1 MIRLAAL
8 LLALSAPA
16 AATVQPYMGAYPD
29 TVAGIEYANLS
40 GVYCIA
46 ASSKTPTSCLVVM
59 DGRYGWVRGSSAAWT
74 YGMSAATGTFTGT
87 GNGVYD
93 LTLSSGMLVSAGGVT
108 APWFNGALYGSAAG
122 LSLPS
127 GNLVGMLSSSIIP
140 STYVATTNT
149 YADPAWVTSL
159 AGAKITGAVA
169 NATTAANL
177 AAGGA
182 GQHPYQSAAGTTL
195 FLPSMGAAGIIV
207 GNGSGV
213 APSTAVLQGTANQI
227 TVTQSATAITLAT
240 PQNINSG
247 AAPTFT
253 GTNLTGIPE
262 SGVTNLTTDLAAK
275 AATFTGISSSC
286 ASGFH
291 LSTTTVSN
299 GILTGGS
306 CVADGAGGGGLSSI
320 TITSVT
326 ASGGSIISLY
336 GPGISTPG
344 FALDGAGLT
353 LSSSG
358 VIGVK
363 NLTFVA
369 STETYPSGTL
379 AASSSAGPCFSAST
393 ATWTQGNNKA
403 LFCFSGSAIQSAGG
417 FAALSFLIDGQFPD
431 GLTATK
437 GVPLQTSG
445 ATGSAVSFCWLT
457 KNALSAGAHN
467 ACLTGLTNGNTL
479 TIPNATTL
487 NTLAQFSV
495 QELATGGAGYSAPSS
510 SFTVVAP
517 GAYTN
522 TTFAAAITT
531 VTLTVNGGVM
541 DIWGMGS
548 WSSSS
553 NGMALGVLVDGM
565 YISTTSG
572 QTAYGQ
578 STVFGTVS
586 EDKNMGAVNGVP
598 AAFGYATN
606 LSFPPIR
613 VSGLSSGSHSVA
625 LTLKTDG
632 TMTLPPANYPQV
644 KYYFGASE
652 VRNSAGTGD
661 VSSNGTNTFS
671 GSNTFTGPISGVSQS
686 SWTALTW
693 TSLPAAINSNTLFNV
708 GIATIAFTAHQSGP
722 IKCWVSAGIANGN
735 SGTCDVGW
743 SVLVDGVNIDGHPV
757 TIPVMKAGAT
767 GSNVSVNQFATAYTS
782 TNTYT
787 AGLHNFVMTMAS
799 NNCNINATALA
810 APSANV
816 GSPQFGC
823 STVP

>member
-1 MIRLAAL
+1 MLLRALALVAAL
-8 LLALSAPA
+8 AVSA
-16 AATVQPYMGAYPD
+16 GASPWFSSPVVSTPTAD
-29 TVAGIEYANLS
+29 TASDWIS
-40 GVYCIA
+40 GYHFVA
-46 ASSKTPTSCLVVM
+46 ASSNSYRVPTISL
-59 DGRYGWVRGSSAAWT
+59 DGPSGGVNASSFTAKYGGKFS
-74 YGMSAATGTFTGT
+74 TGTFTGT

-93 LTLSSGMLVSAGGVT
+93 LTLSSGMIVNAGGIT
-108 APWFNGALYGSAAG
+108 APWFNGRVTPGNVDLSTTAKVGACAG
-122 LSLPS
+122 VNFVQ
-127 GNLVGMLSSSIIP
+127 GN
-140 STYVATTNT
+140 TNT
-149 YADPAWVTSL
+149 GPTCAQPSDVTGNAATVTNGVYTTGSYFDPAWVKSL
-159 AGAKITGAVA
+159 APSKVDGSTYTIRINDLYNVKLSTGVQVPTALLDYSTITTALAGKQATGNYITGITGDVVATGPGSVSATIQPGAV
-169 NATTAANL
+169 TAAKL
-177 AAGGA
+177 A
-182 GQHPYQSAAGTTL
+182 SL
-195 FLPSMGAAGIIV
+195 
-207 GNGSGV
+207 
-213 APSTAVLQGTANQI
+213 
-227 TVTQSATAITLAT
+227 
-240 PQNINSG
+240 
-247 AAPTFT
+247 
-253 GTNLTGIPE
+253 
-262 SGVTNLTTDLAAK
+262 
-275 AATFTGISSSC
+275 GISSSC